1 MQSEYQQLME
11 PSAIADLLRERSIVL
26 VGLMGAGKSAIGRR
40 LAARLD
46 CEFIDAD
53 REIET
58 AAGCSIPE
66 IFERHGE
73 ASFRDGEKRV
83 IERLL
88 GTPGQ
93 VLATGGGA
101 YMNAETRAAIAA
113 SGLSIWLRA
122 DLDTLVER
130 TARRQNR
137 PLLQDGDPREIL
149 ARLIEERHPV
159 YAEAD
164 VTVQSGDLTPE
175 EMVDRVIEALE
186 DHLGARS

>member
-1 MQSEYQQLME
+1 MHADSTRSDI
-11 PSAIADLLRERSIVL
+11 PPIARLLRERSIVL

-40 LAARLD
+40 LATRLG
-46 CEFIDAD
+46 CTFVDAD
-53 REIET
+53 REIEA

-73 ASFRDGEKRV
+73 AAFRDGEKRV

-93 VLATGGGA
+93 VVATGGGA
-101 YMNAETRAAIAA
+101 FMNPETRAAIAA
-113 SGLSIWLRA
+113 HGLSIWLRA

-130 TARRQNR
+130 TSRRQNR
-137 PLLQDGDPREIL
+137 PLLQNGDPRAIL
-149 ARLIEERHPV
+149 GRLIEERHPV

-164 VTVQSGDLTPE
+164 VTVQSGDLTPD
-175 EMVDRVIEALE
+175 EMVDRVIGALRRHLEEA
-186 DHLGARS
+186 A